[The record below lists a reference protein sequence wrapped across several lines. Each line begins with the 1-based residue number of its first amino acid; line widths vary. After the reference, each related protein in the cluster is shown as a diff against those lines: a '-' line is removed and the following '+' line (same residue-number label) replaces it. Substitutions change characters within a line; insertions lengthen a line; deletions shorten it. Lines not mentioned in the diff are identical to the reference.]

1 MHSHH
6 SQGDSKLEANTNIVY
21 TCFVRILFRDDR
33 LRRLVSRPGSLRRA
47 YGKDVA
53 ETLVDVLSDLAAA
66 ENFSQTQLVK
76 LLRPHVLRGGRWAID
91 LGAKERLLVRM
102 SPDRK
107 TVTVL
112 EVSREHYR
120 DSYR

>member
-1 MHSHH
+1 ML
-6 SQGDSKLEANTNIVY
+6 DVNTNIVY

-33 LRRLVSRPGSLRRA
+33 LRRLVSRPGKLRRA
-47 YGKDVA
+47 FGKDVA

-66 ENFSQTQLVK
+66 EDFSRTQLVK